1 MLVFTILFVILIQA
15 AWFFLTK
22 LLRTYKLNRLLFYIS
37 LVFLVLIMYSL
48 TKQINLLAFIIFG
61 FILIWSFWRI
71 FYITYRLTKSEQQI
85 FFIEDYDFK
94 RQLLF
99 QKKSSL
105 ILSLAILPILMA
117 FLFGT
122 KDFDYLGIA
131 NFLLFI
137 GSLIWILGFLIEIL
151 FVGQKLG
158 LQDFADSDIWAKD
171 GVWNFA
177 KLKRKFADIFIWI
190 GIAILTLTIF
200 F

>member
-1 MLVFTILFVILIQA
+1 MLVFTILFVFLIQI

-22 LLRTYKLNRLLFYIS
+22 LLRTHKLNRLLFYIS
-37 LVFLVLIMYSL
+37 LIFLVLILYSL
-48 TKQINLLAFIIFG
+48 TRQINLLAFIIFG
-61 FILIWSFWRI
+61 FILIWSFWRV
-71 FYITYRLTKSEQQI
+71 FYLTYKLAKSDKEV
-85 FFIEDYDFK
+85 FFLENYDFK

-99 QKKSSL
+99 HGKSSL
-105 ILSLAILPILMA
+105 LSSLAILPLLIV
-117 FLFGT
+117 FIFGK

-137 GSLIWILGFLIEIL
+137 GSLIWVLGFLIEIL

-158 LQDFADSDIWAKD
+158 LQDFADSEIWAKD

-177 KLKRKFADIFIWI
+177 KLKPKFADIFIWI
-190 GIAILTLTIF
+190 GIVILTLTIF